1 MIKYLFLL
9 QRLKQNFQKAHP
21 TTAFPPLFLHIDA
34 KSNRTPSRGR
44 WSDLFLLRY
53 ICDVDPKAKCMLSN
67 PKLHF
72 KQTNK
77 QKVLKVCKSGDSK
90 GRWWAVMDQV
100 TLCRNHHSH
109 QPGFPSR
116 AYGNVC
122 YGYEASEIMAS
133 VRVKSK
139 KKKPDRIRLQL
150 LFSNRQNVSALRC

>member
-21 TTAFPPLFLHIDA
+21 TTAFPLLFLHIDA
-34 KSNRTPSRGR
+34 KSNRRRTQSTGR
-44 WSDLFLLRY
+44 WSDLFLLRC

-77 QKVLKVCKSGDSK
+77 QKVLKVCKNSDSNS
-90 GRWWAVMDQV
+90 RLWAVTDQV
-100 TLCRNHHSH
+100 TLCRDHHSH
-109 QPGFPSR
+109 QPGFPSW
-116 AYGNVC
+116 AHGNVY

-139 KKKPDRIRLQL
+139 KNDRIRLRL
-150 LFSNRQNVSALRC
+150 LFSNGQNVSALWC